1 MIYCP
6 HSLPT
11 DAGDTAQHDPLEP
24 LVNLRELAD
33 RLDCRL
39 VGEGDAEIHR
49 VAGIEQAG
57 PGDVTFFANPRYAG
71 ALRSTRA
78 SAVILGEDAAGAPCA
93 ELRTAQPYLAFANAL
108 RLFAVSAAPQPGIDR
123 LSAVAEDAALSEGV
137 TVGAFVAIGRRVR
150 IGRGTIVYPNVT
162 IGDGAAIGDD
172 CVIHS
177 NVSIREGVEIGSR
190 VIVQNGAVIGS
201 DGYGFV
207 RRADGSHQKIPQ
219 TARVVIED
227 DVEVGANSA
236 IDRPAVGETRI
247 RAGAK
252 IDNLVQ
258 IGHGVTI
265 GRHAL
270 LAAQVG
276 IAGSTRIGDEV
287 TLAGQV
293 GVAGHLD
300 IGKGTVAT
308 AQSGIPNSLEPE
320 SFVSGYP
327 AIDNRAWLR
336 ASAVFRRLPL
346 LKRMVTDLEKRIAE
360 LEARLMASS
369 TKPTP

>member
-1 MIYCP
+1 MK
-6 HSLPT
+6 
-11 DAGDTAQHDPLEP
+11 
-24 LVNLRELAD
+24 LRELAE
-33 RLDCRL
+33 RLGCRL
-39 VGEGDAEIHR
+39 EGDGDTEIHR

-57 PGDVTFFANPRYAG
+57 PGDVTFFANPRYAA
-71 ALRSTRA
+71 ALRTTRA
-78 SAVILGEDAAGAPCA
+78 SAVILGDDSAGAPCA
-93 ELRTAQPYLAFANAL
+93 ELRTPQPYLAFANAL
-108 RLFAVSAAPQPGIDR
+108 RLFAISAAPLPGIDR
-123 LSAVAEDAALSEGV
+123 LSAIAADAELGADV
-137 TVGAFVAIGRRVR
+137 TVGAFVVVGRRARV
-150 IGRGTIVYPNVT
+150 GRGTVVYPNVT
-162 IGDGAAIGDD
+162 IGDGAIIGDD

-177 NVSIREGVEIGSR
+177 NVSIREGVEIGHR
-190 VIVQNGAVIGS
+190 VILQNGAVIGS

-247 RAGAK
+247 QAGAK

-276 IAGSTRIGDEV
+276 IAGSTAIGDEV

-293 GVAGHLD
+293 GVAGHLE

-308 AQSGIPNSLEPE
+308 AQSGIPNSLDPG

-336 ASAVFRRLPL
+336 ASAVFRRLPI
-346 LKRMVTDLEKRIAE
+346 LKKVVTDLERRVAE

-369 TKPTP
+369 TPRTP